1 MKKIDIKNWNR
12 KEHFE
17 FFSKFDEP
25 FFGLVS
31 EIDCTIA
38 YKYCKENKISFFA
51 YYLHKSLIAAN
62 STEAFKY
69 RIEDGEVVLY
79 NQIDASPTIG
89 RADGTFG
96 FSFVAY
102 DPEFDIFSKALK
114 EEIKAVQNSEGL
126 RLYVDEG
133 HQNVIYYSSIPWK
146 TFTGFSHAKN
156 FNSKDSVPKIVFGK
170 TFLRDDK
177 MLMSIAINVHHG
189 LVDGLHVGQYLDLF
203 QSLMNDL

>member
-1 MKKIDIKNWNR
+1 M
-12 KEHFE
+12 
-17 FFSKFDEP
+17 
-25 FFGLVS
+25 
-31 EIDCTIA
+31 
-38 YKYCKENKISFFA
+38 
-51 YYLHKSLIAAN
+51 IAAN

-96 FSFVAY
+96 FSFVVY
-102 DPEFDIFSKALK
+102 DPEFDIFSKALN

-126 RLYVDEG
+126 RLHVDEG